1 MMKYIF
7 CILVGILLIGG
18 FNSISNEVQQAYRSK
33 TGSSGIQTCI
43 RTHYSK
49 SKATIAQLGKGK
61 KLAKPQEYT
70 GRQDY
75 KTNNGILNPFSFRHF
90 SPLKILR
97 FNIPSATIRILS
109 ALKVQV
115 PQNQWTGF
123 SYYINLIKYSYRY
136 HIYTLGRIL
145 I

>member
-7 CILVGILLIGG
+7 CILVGIFLIWG
-18 FNSISNEVQQAYRSK
+18 FNLISNEAQQAYRPE
-33 TGSSGIQTCI
+33 TGSTGIQTCI
-43 RTHYSK
+43 QSHYSK
-49 SKATIAQLGKGK
+49 SKSTIAQLGKGK

-70 GRQDY
+70 GKQDY
-75 KTNNGILNPFSFRHF
+75 KTNSGILNPFSFRHF

-97 FNIPSATIRILS
+97 FNIPSVTIRILS

-123 SYYINLIKYSYRY
+123 SYYTNLIKYSYRY
-136 HIYTLGRIL
+136 HIYTLKRIL

>member
-7 CILVGILLIGG
+7 CILAGILLIWG
-18 FNSISNEVQQAYRSK
+18 FNSISNEAQQAYRSE
-33 TGSSGIQTCI
+33 TGITGIQTCI
-43 RTHYSK
+43 RTHCSK
-49 SKATIAQLGKGK
+49 SKATIAQLEKGK
-61 KLAKPQEYT
+61 KLSKPQEYT
-70 GRQDY
+70 GKQDY
-75 KTNNGILNPFSFRHF
+75 KTNNGILTPFSFRHF

-123 SYYINLIKYSYRY
+123 SYYISLVKYSYRY